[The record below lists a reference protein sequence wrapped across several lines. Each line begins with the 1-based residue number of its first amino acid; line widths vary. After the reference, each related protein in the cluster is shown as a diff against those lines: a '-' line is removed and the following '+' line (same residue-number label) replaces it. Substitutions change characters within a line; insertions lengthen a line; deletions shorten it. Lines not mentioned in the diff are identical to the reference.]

1 MSVIKLESG
10 KRNRQTV
17 RRFRQ
22 LLGLVALHEAN
33 IRSNPVPYIER
44 ASERIFYLQMALFEA
59 AEASKAPFGSKAPAK
74 MIEVDE
80 TEYRQLLRCR
90 AIVERALE
98 ECRSDSDDP

>member
-10 KRNRQTV
+10 KKNRQTV

-22 LLGLVALHEAN
+22 LLGLEALHEAN

-44 ASERIFYLQMALFEA
+44 ASERIFHLQRALFEA
-59 AEASKAPFGSKAPAK
+59 AEASKSSFGSKTPPK

-80 TEYRQLLRCR
+80 LEYRRLLRCR
-90 AIVERALE
+90 AIVEKALD
-98 ECRSDSDDP
+98 ECRADSDDP

>member
-22 LLGLVALHEAN
+22 LLGLEALHEAN

-44 ASERIFYLQMALFEA
+44 ASERIFHLQRALFEA
-59 AEASKAPFGSKAPAK
+59 VEASRPALGSKAASKA
-74 MIEVDE
+74 IEVDE
-80 TEYRQLLRCR
+80 LEYRRLLRCR
-90 AIVERALE
+90 EIVEKALE
-98 ECRSDSDDP
+98 ECRADSDYP